1 VIFDI
6 IIAILLLVATIG
18 GWRSGAIAMLLA
30 LVVLVLAGM
39 GASALAAPVGHTL
52 KIGPMWARPV
62 IGFIITFIV
71 LVFLGGWI
79 RRAFSPK
86 RGILRGFDGI
96 AGAILGFL
104 RAAFILGILLA
115 LFALIHLP
123 PERTTEKSVLYQPL
137 LKTSAV
143 AVGVLK
149 PYIHASVANERD
161 SI

>member
-1 VIFDI
+1 VILDI
-6 IIAILLLVATIG
+6 IIAILLLLAIIG

-39 GASALAAPVGHTL
+39 GASALAAPIGHAL

-62 IGFIITFIV
+62 IGFILTFLV
-71 LVFLGGWI
+71 LIFLGGWI
-79 RRAFSPK
+79 RRAFSPR

-96 AGAILGFL
+96 AGAVLGFI

-123 PERTTEKSVLYQPL
+123 PERITEKSALYQPL
-137 LKTSAV
+137 LKTSTV
-143 AVGVLK
+143 AIGVLR

-161 SI
+161 SV